1 MKVNSGKIIFA
12 GGGTGGHVYPAIASI
27 ESLASRGK
35 FRILYVGGCHGIEN
49 RIIPPL
55 NISFKKIWITGFQR
69 YLTLRNILFPI
80 KLLVSLWQSLFIILL
95 FKPNVVVGTGGYV
108 SGPVVYC
115 AAKLG
120 IPTLIQ
126 EQDYY
131 PGITTRILAKYADIV
146 CISHPGVEKHF
157 AKVKAQI
164 ILTGNPVRNSLRLI
178 DKKEATAYFGLD
190 TRRPVIFIFGG
201 SQGAQS
207 LNHVIP
213 DIAKTL
219 IERYKVQFLWQTGE
233 RNYHEVSQ
241 MEIADWADVKILD
254 YIDDMGIAYSAADII
269 VSRAGAITLA
279 ELAKVGKACVLVP
292 YPHAAANHQT
302 KNAQAVAEAGAAL
315 VVLEDEN
322 FKNNLLKAVENVII
336 DRLSAEQMKAGWQKI
351 FKPNA
356 ADIIVDEIIR
366 LMKKNA

>member
-27 ESLASRGK
+27 ESLASRGD
-35 FRILYVGGCHGIEN
+35 FRILYVGGYDGIEN

-69 YLTLRNILFPI
+69 YLTLRNILFPL
-80 KLLVSLWQSLFIILL
+80 KLVVSLWQSLFIILL
-95 FKPNVVVGTGGYV
+95 FKPDVVVGTGGYV

-131 PGITTRILAKYADIV
+131 PGVTTRILAKYADII
-146 CISHPGVEKHF
+146 CIPHPGVEKHF
-157 AKVKAQI
+157 TKVKGQI
-164 ILTGNPVRNSLRLI
+164 ILTGNPIRNSLRLI
-178 DKKEATAYFGLD
+178 DKKEAVACFGLD
-190 TRRPVIFIFGG
+190 AQRPVIFIFGG

-207 LNHVIP
+207 INYVIP
-213 DIAKTL
+213 DIAKKL
-219 IERYKVQFLWQTGE
+219 IESYNVQFLWQTGV
-233 RNYHEVSQ
+233 RNYREVSQ
-241 MEIADWADVKILD
+241 TEITSWENVKILD
-254 YIDDMGIAYSAADII
+254 YIDNMGIAYSAADII

-279 ELAKVGKACVLVP
+279 ELAKVGRACVLVP

-302 KNAQAVAEAGAAL
+302 KNARAVAEAGAAL

-322 FKNNLLKAVENVII
+322 FKNNLLKAIENIII
-336 DRLSAEQMKAGWQKI
+336 DQIPAKKMKAAWQKI
-351 FKPNA
+351 YKSNA
-356 ADIIVDEIIR
+356 ADLIVDAILRIMR
-366 LMKKNA
+366 KNV